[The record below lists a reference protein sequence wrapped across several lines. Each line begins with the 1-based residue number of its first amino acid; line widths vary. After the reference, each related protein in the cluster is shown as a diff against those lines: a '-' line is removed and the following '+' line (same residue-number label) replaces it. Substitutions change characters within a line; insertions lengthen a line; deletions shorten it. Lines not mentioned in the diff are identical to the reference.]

1 MVTDKYFIWKSD
13 QQFTLT
19 NIQLIGYPIVLIITI
34 IGMIVAFRM
43 SSFKSK
49 LVEFGIIYVIVMVP
63 ILLLVLLM
71 FMNKWYGT
79 PVLQLATMQTYILA
93 TIIFLLLLI
102 GEVYVL
108 GWMGVFV
115 LIVPLMIMFL
125 FKDLE
130 ESNVFWGIAKVLL
143 MYGSIY
149 GLMKWSLKIEE
160 RKSMN

>member
-1 MVTDKYFIWKSD
+1 MVWDTCIAIGDNA
-13 QQFTLT
+13 
-19 NIQLIGYPIVLIITI
+19 NIYI
-34 IGMIVAFRM
+34 
-43 SSFKSK
+43 SSNY
-49 LVEFGIIYVIVMVP
+49 L
-63 ILLLVLLM
+63 
-71 FMNKWYGT
+71 
-79 PVLQLATMQTYILA
+79 
-93 TIIFLLLLI
+93 LLLLI

>member
-1 MVTDKYFIWKSD
+1 MVTYKYLFGNPN

-19 NIQLIGYPIVLIITI
+19 NVQLIGYPIVLIITI
-34 IGMIVAFRM
+34 IGTIVAFRM

-49 LVEFGIIYVIVMVP
+49 LVEFGIIYVIVMIP

-79 PVLQLATMQTYILA
+79 PILQLSTMQTYILA
-93 TIIFLLLLI
+93 VTIFLLLLI

-108 GWMGVFV
+108 GWMGVLV
-115 LIVPLMIMFL
+115 LIVPLAIMFL

-130 ESNVFWGIAKVLL
+130 ERNVFWGIAKILL
-143 MYGSIY
+143 LYGSIY
-149 GLMKWSLKIEE
+149 GLMRWSLKIEE
-160 RKSMN
+160 RKSVN